1 MLIRH
6 RDRISEVVDIVK
18 GTFCFNPKDARAGP
32 PAAAPWELLSH
43 SGRPPKASHSRPRPP
58 EHFQPHSQFAVTAA
72 REPLRAGFPGALA

>member
-43 SGRPPKASHSRPRPP
+43 SGRPSHFPQFSSASR
-58 EHFQPHSQFAVTAA
+58 FA
-72 REPLRAGFPGALA
+72 AGAGCI

>member
-43 SGRPPKASHSRPRPP
+43 SGRPPRPATAGHGRPSTSNHTHNLQSQP
-58 EHFQPHSQFAVTAA
+58 RGNHFVQDFQ
-72 REPLRAGFPGALA
+72 AL